1 MSRIL
6 ICLIL
11 LLPCLL
17 PAQTVLTL
25 EEAVQKALEKNYD
38 IRLTQNDLQAYAL
51 DQEYANAAFLPRLN
65 GTASKVWNSNS
76 QRQTFTDGTERERD
90 DIRSTN
96 LASAI
101 NLNWTIFDGMK
112 MFVTRDK
119 LEEFKKLGELAVKN
133 QVVLTISDVTARYYN
148 IVQAKQQVSA
158 ISEQISINEERV
170 KLAERKISV
179 GLGSKPEL
187 LQASVDLNAQ
197 KASMLQQQTLIAQ
210 LREQLNQLMGDPVDV
225 YFDVTD
231 SIPINLDLQYGD
243 LATSLDAS
251 SPALQVARKNIDL
264 ARLTVR
270 ERKAERWLVINF
282 NSPYK
287 FTRLDNT
294 VVINPFQPLFSLN
307 RGLNYGLSATVPI
320 LNGFNTRRM
329 IRQAELDVQYQEL
342 FYQNQRSQIDLSL
355 SNAYRNYQYQIKAL
369 RLEEENIELA
379 RENVSI
385 ALERFRQGVS
395 TYLELREAQ
404 ISLSDSYNR
413 LIAARYNTKVA
424 ETDLLRL
431 KGSIIDGY
439 WQQND

>member
-1 MSRIL
+1 MFQIL
-6 ICLIL
+6 VCLIF
-11 LLPCLL
+11 LLPCSLS
-17 PAQTVLTL
+17 AQTLLTL

-51 DQEYANAAFLPRLN
+51 DHEYANAAFLPRLN

-90 DIRSTN
+90 DIKSTN

-231 SIPINLDLQYGD
+231 SIPINLNLQYGD

-270 ERKAERWLVINF
+270 ERKAERWPVINF
-282 NSPYK
+282 NSAYN

>member
-264 ARLTVR
+264 ARLTVK
-270 ERKAERWLVINF
+270 ERKAERWPVINF
-282 NSPYK
+282 NSAYN

-404 ISLSDSYNR
+404 ISLSESYNR

>member
-1 MSRIL
+1 M
-6 ICLIL
+6 
-11 LLPCLL
+11 
-17 PAQTVLTL
+17 
-25 EEAVQKALEKNYD
+25 D
-38 IRLTQNDLQAYAL
+38 
-51 DQEYANAAFLPRLN
+51 AA
-65 GTASKVWNSNS
+65 
-76 QRQTFTDGTERERD
+76 
-90 DIRSTN
+90 
-96 LASAI
+96 
-101 NLNWTIFDGMK
+101 
-112 MFVTRDK
+112 
-119 LEEFKKLGELAVKN
+119 
-133 QVVLTISDVTARYYN
+133 
-148 IVQAKQQVSA
+148 
-158 ISEQISINEERV
+158 
-170 KLAERKISV
+170 
-179 GLGSKPEL
+179 
-187 LQASVDLNAQ
+187 
-197 KASMLQQQTLIAQ
+197 QQTLIAQ
-210 LREQLNQLMGDPVDV
+210 LREQLNQLMGDPVNV

-231 SIPINLDLQYGD
+231 SIPINLDLQYGE

-251 SPALQVARKNIDL
+251 SPALQVACKNIDL
-264 ARLTVR
+264 ARPTVK
-270 ERKAERWLVINF
+270 ERKAERWPVISF
-282 NSPYK
+282 NSAYN

-320 LNGFNTRRM
+320 LNGFNARRQ

-379 RENVSI
+379 RENVTI